1 MKSDE
6 CSGDNIL
13 LSVSRLLDLENKEVK
28 RVNDLI
34 SRQKTIKT
42 IYYYF
47 EDLIKT
53 LPKIVNSDGKK
64 IVDISKTDEYL
75 KIDKAIRE
83 LITILP
89 SEKPRG
95 GEWIFLDEC
104 SNSGYYC
111 SRCRK
116 KLVKEGWSN
125 TVKKINYCPNCG
137 ASMRKDKEN

>member
-1 MKSDE
+1 M
-6 CSGDNIL
+6 
-13 LSVSRLLDLENKEVK
+13 
-28 RVNDLI
+28 NDLI

-89 SEKPRG
+89 SERPRT

-111 SRCRK
+111 SKCRK

-137 ASMRKDKEN
+137 IKLFNRRMK

>member
-1 MKSDE
+1 MM
-6 CSGDNIL
+6 I
-13 LSVSRLLDLENKEVK
+13 K
-28 RVNDLI
+28 RKVNRMSDLI

-111 SRCRK
+111 SRCRNIAVGIDGHIFTTRLAVNIK
-116 KLVKEGWSN
+116 AVDFVKRD
-125 TVKKINYCPNCG
+125 Y
-137 ASMRKDKEN
+137 

>member
-53 LPKIVNSDGKK
+53 LPETVDSDSEKI
-64 IVDISKTDEYL
+64 IDISKTDEYL
-75 KIDKAIRE
+75 EIYKAIRE

-89 SEKPRG
+89 SEKAKT
-95 GEWIFLDEC
+95 GEWIIDGHHIKCNRCE
-104 SNSGYYC
+104 NIMC
-111 SRCRK
+111 SRDR
-116 KLVKEGWSN
+116 EGDLIPRN
-125 TVKKINYCPNCG
+125 FCPNCG
-137 ASMRKDKEN
+137 TDMREGE

>member
-1 MKSDE
+1 MM
-6 CSGDNIL
+6 I
-13 LSVSRLLDLENKEVK
+13 K
-28 RVNDLI
+28 RNVNRMSDLI

-95 GEWIFLDEC
+95 EEWIFLDEC

-111 SRCRK
+111 SKCRK

-125 TVKKINYCPNCG
+125 TVKKINFCPNCG
-137 ASMRKDKEN
+137 ADMREGESDDN

>member
-53 LPKIVNSDGKK
+53 LPETVDSDSEKI
-64 IVDISKTDEYL
+64 IDISKTDEYL
-75 KIDKAIRE
+75 EIYKAIRE
-83 LITILP
+83 LITIL
-89 SEKPRG
+89 
-95 GEWIFLDEC
+95 
-104 SNSGYYC
+104 
-111 SRCRK
+111 
-116 KLVKEGWSN
+116 
-125 TVKKINYCPNCG
+125 T
-137 ASMRKDKEN
+137 